1 VIIAITGTPGTGKTA
16 TAKRLARLL
25 NFNCVGLNKLIK
37 QKKLYS
43 SFDKKRKSYVVDVKK
58 FNKLK
63 IKDDSIVDSHLSHFL
78 KSVNVIFVLRCA
90 PSALEKRLA
99 KKKWNKDKIQE
110 NVEAEL
116 IGIVASEARQMH
128 KKVYDIDTTRKNPSA
143 VALLIAK
150 VVKGSVKGNGKIID
164 WIK

>member
-1 VIIAITGTPGTGKTA
+1 MIIAITGTPGTGKSA